1 MFLRVLGKIGYKKG
15 GLQYVVSEVS
25 WWENPEIFK
34 LIKKEMIEVHGRYEK
49 FGALKQDEVIEYF
62 NSRPD
67 TSKDGK

>member
-1 MFLRVLGKIGYKKG
+1 M
-15 GLQYVVSEVS
+15 VSEVS
-25 WWENPEIFK
+25 WWENPEILK